1 MHAGMDG
8 LSDGLTL
15 LLPAVKAA
23 LETEMAGVGPCDNAY
38 LYLYIY
44 IYTYTYT

>member
-8 LSDGLTL
+8 LSDGVTL

-23 LETEMAGVGPCDNAY
+23 LETEMAGVGSCDNAY
-38 LYLYIY
+38 IYIY
-44 IYTYTYT
+44 IYTCTYT